1 MQDNGMKGFDNK
13 EEINKILPSL
23 WAITFTNVELT
34 DTNVKSMELLHT
46 WKSVGA
52 SLLGNDL
59 FYSAWKGRKVPYS
72 LNLTKLLLKVEPDL
86 INERT
91 KVPVRSKMLCETSQV
106 PIMIIKRKFQFPN
119 IKWYLENTS
128 ADINDELI
136 MLNPITQKPTGP
148 PKSIIH
154 YLLDTIVDNAFS
166 ITYKKRRISVRGQP
180 TSSMV
185 VPDVYLPYIDN
196 LTYDVEMCKN
206 ILKLQRSESFA
217 RGDPGRRMRYTLP
230 PVESEQFLVHYF
242 DNRIRE
248 ALQIYSVRTTEFKEH
263 FNANWKKS
271 AEEATKS
278 AFTELWTYYIRP
290 TYEMLIQIHKMAFG
304 IDEVHRKMDKMY
316 EKIIQDVK
324 DFQGRRSR
332 WHRLHNNVDMNDSA
346 PLWFSV

>member
-1 MQDNGMKGFDNK
+1 
-13 EEINKILPSL
+13 
-23 WAITFTNVELT
+23 
-34 DTNVKSMELLHT
+34 
-46 WKSVGA
+46 
-52 SLLGNDL
+52 
-59 FYSAWKGRKVPYS
+59 
-72 LNLTKLLLKVEPDL
+72 
-86 INERT
+86 
-91 KVPVRSKMLCETSQV
+91 
-106 PIMIIKRKFQFPN
+106 
-119 IKWYLENTS
+119 
-128 ADINDELI
+128 
-136 MLNPITQKPTGP
+136 
-148 PKSIIH
+148 
-154 YLLDTIVDNAFS
+154 
-166 ITYKKRRISVRGQP
+166 
-180 TSSMV
+180 
-185 VPDVYLPYIDN
+185 
-196 LTYDVEMCKN
+196 
-206 ILKLQRSESFA
+206 
-217 RGDPGRRMRYTLP
+217 MRYTLP